1 MQVGGGDKVRPALSL
16 VGYEEDLRPAMAFV
30 FGSTFVCDTL
40 KIAKQVLSPRS
51 SPFAPL
57 LAWYLHMMLHVHI
70 IETFIDAPDFFVLTG
85 DL

>member
-51 SPFAPL
+51 SPVRPSFSL
-57 LAWYLHMMLHVHI
+57 VSTHDVTCTHY
-70 IETFIDAPDFFVLTG
+70 
-85 DL
+85 

>member
-40 KIAKQVLSPRS
+40 KIAKQVSHRS
-51 SPFAPL
+51 SPVRPSFSL
-57 LAWYLHMMLHVHI
+57 VSTHDVTCTHY
-70 IETFIDAPDFFVLTG
+70 
-85 DL
+85 